1 MLGFGMLAAY
11 LFIRAHT
18 VENDRYDVFDK
29 YVDIMICVGAFASFV
44 VFEYYAVNFQTTLM
58 AKQLANVQWSNN
70 ISTLLMITMPFPLY
84 RAKKSVWWL
93 GLFATEYA
101 AILLAASRGGWLMGS
116 LELVICLI
124 VSFLFMDYGKRK
136 RILIATAG
144 ILVILVGVVALV
156 VMLEY
161 LKNVNLSIKRD
172 ESRTRMFV
180 RSFENLMTNPIFGIG
195 ISSGENADLYAGK
208 QGTMVWYHMM
218 IPQVVGSMGILGIV
232 CYFKQFKDRLLMV
245 VKNAEPYVITLGLS
259 YMGLLLMSQVNP
271 GEFCPLPYTLLA
283 VVTFVLIEKRI
294 EKRS

>member
-1 MLGFGMLAAY
+1 
-11 LFIRAHT
+11 
-18 VENDRYDVFDK
+18 
-29 YVDIMICVGAFASFV
+29 
-44 VFEYYAVNFQTTLM
+44 
-58 AKQLANVQWSNN
+58 
-70 ISTLLMITMPFPLY
+70 
-84 RAKKSVWWL
+84 
-93 GLFATEYA
+93 
-101 AILLAASRGGWLMGS
+101 
-116 LELVICLI
+116 
-124 VSFLFMDYGKRK
+124 
-136 RILIATAG
+136 
-144 ILVILVGVVALV
+144 
-156 VMLEY
+156 
-161 LKNVNLSIKRD
+161 
-172 ESRTRMFV
+172 
-180 RSFENLMTNPIFGIG
+180 MTNPIFGIG